1 MELRIPQPQDSS
13 EIWGTQ
19 RPQSLLGGF
28 LFYRDMESEEGGSP
42 HQQANN
48 KSRKT
53 RPLQGTQLA
62 RFSMSSHTFR
72 SDKMQ
77 EWKDHDPGDPR
88 CGKWLPKTP
97 AFASVMSSD
106 SSYLMRMPCSSEA
119 E

>member
-1 MELRIPQPQDSS
+1 
-13 EIWGTQ
+13 
-19 RPQSLLGGF
+19 
-28 LFYRDMESEEGGSP
+28 
-42 HQQANN
+42 
-48 KSRKT
+48 
-53 RPLQGTQLA
+53 
-62 RFSMSSHTFR
+62 
-72 SDKMQ
+72 MQ